1 MFKGLSTFFSLIYD
15 CFRVIWLFFL
25 KERFEVPHVFKHFFY
40 QEIIIKKKFAIL
52 ISMLQFDNALE
63 HNDHSLSSFCVKN
76 RLVQ

>member
-1 MFKGLSTFFSLIYD
+1 MIVFESFGY
-15 CFRVIWLFFL
+15 FFL
-25 KERFEVPHVFKHFFY
+25 KKGLKYPMYLNIFLSRNNN
-40 QEIIIKKKFAIL
+40 KKKFAIL